1 MGALI
6 MTKGTKRLVA
16 HYNDEF
22 DSWIDFYRDPQT
34 LAKFK
39 RAAGANIDIWSDLVQ
54 KIKDTSTT
62 NDHTERADNL
72 TLLPKNH
79 KKHQNLHARW
89 KVFLQSV
96 LTQANQ
102 NKLADAIHRA
112 LTDAN
117 TYIEF
122 DVRVGAAQDVTLASD
137 VDDGN
142 PIARITIIITGPML
156 IKASK
161 KGGSPPPLDP

>member
-22 DSWIDFYRDPQT
+22 DSWISFYRDTAT

-39 RAAGANIDIWSDLVQ
+39 RTGNIDIWNDLVRT
-54 KIKDTSTT
+54 ITDTSTT

-72 TLLPKNH
+72 TLLPKKH
-79 KKHQNLHARW
+79 KKHAHLEARW
-89 KVFLQSV
+89 QYFLQTV
-96 LTQANQ
+96 LSQPNQ
-102 NKLADAIHRA
+102 NKLADALHRA

-117 TYIEF
+117 TYIVF
-122 DVRVGAAQDVTLASD
+122 DVRVGATQDVTLASD

-142 PIARITIIITGPML
+142 PIARITIVTTGPML

-161 KGGSPPPLDP
+161 KGGNPPDLDA

>member
-6 MTKGTKRLVA
+6 MTKGTKRLAA
-16 HYNDEF
+16 HYNEEF
-22 DSWIDFYRDPQT
+22 DTWIDFYRDPAI

-39 RAAGANIDIWSDLVQ
+39 RTAGADIDIWADLIQ

-62 NDHTERADNL
+62 NDHSERADNL

-79 KKHQNLHARW
+79 KRHPNLHARW
-89 KVFLQSV
+89 KYFLQTLLS
-96 LTQANQ
+96 QANQ
-102 NKLADAIHRA
+102 NKLADAICRA

-117 TYIEF
+117 TYITF
-122 DVRVGAAQDVTLASD
+122 DVRVGGTQDVTLDSD

-142 PIARITIIITGPML
+142 PIARITIVTTGPMQ
-156 IKASK
+156 IRPVK
-161 KGGSPPPLDP
+161 KGGSPPPLD